1 MRFSNKKEKLPNFNE
16 LFIIV
21 VIGSISTSKQDFRRV
36 VGIGSIE
43 QCFVEE
49 FIIIFLKV
57 YCPKTYTPNELVK
70 ISNLYFLAINIII
83 FIIIN

>member
-1 MRFSNKKEKLPNFNE
+1 MTIEVFQLEGKLPDFNE
-16 LFIIV
+16 PFTIV

-57 YCPKTYTPNELVK
+57 CFDKNGKVSNVLLV
-70 ISNLYFLAINIII
+70 S
-83 FIIIN
+83 